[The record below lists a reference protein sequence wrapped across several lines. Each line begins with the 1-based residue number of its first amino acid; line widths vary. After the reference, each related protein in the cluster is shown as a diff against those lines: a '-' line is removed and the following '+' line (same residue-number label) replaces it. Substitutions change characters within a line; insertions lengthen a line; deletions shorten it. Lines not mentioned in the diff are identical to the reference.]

1 MNSTSAD
8 ALFTSSTSA
17 VGTRG
22 AGARANAWLDIASA
36 AVKTAAPRARFVIR
50 RSPSRVPCGGS
61 SMAGRECHPAA
72 RLHSTPGVLVITED
86 GERMAAGPVICAL
99 ELGPQV
105 LCPETSLTLLSL
117 PESGSSAH
125 A

>member
-1 MNSTSAD
+1 M
-8 ALFTSSTSA
+8 
-17 VGTRG
+17 RG
-22 AGARANAWLDIASA
+22 SILQA
-36 AVKTAAPRARFVIR
+36 R
-50 RSPSRVPCGGS
+50 RSKRPRRGRCS
-61 SMAGRECHPAA
+61 SSDDLPPASPAGVLAWRAGNA
-72 RLHSTPGVLVITED
+72 IRLQGCIPRPGCLVITED
-86 GERMAAGPVICAL
+86 GERMAAGPATCAL

>member
-1 MNSTSAD
+1 
-8 ALFTSSTSA
+8 
-17 VGTRG
+17 
-22 AGARANAWLDIASA
+22 
-36 AVKTAAPRARFVIR
+36 
-50 RSPSRVPCGGS
+50 
-61 SMAGRECHPAA
+61 
-72 RLHSTPGVLVITED
+72 
-86 GERMAAGPVICAL
+86 VICAL